1 MTRILVVDDSH
12 INRELIRSTL
22 EPLGYQVI
30 FAPNVEQGLALAR
43 QVFPDLILSDLHMP
57 NQDGFIFI
65 TRLKSDSW
73 LSQIPF
79 VFLSSS
85 VWGEKDRMKGLSLG
99 AVRFLLRPIEPQQLI
114 REIEE
119 CLTLKINR
127 SKRLSDNEVGK

>member
-30 FAPNVEQGLALAR
+30 LAPNVEQGLALAR

-57 NQDGFIFI
+57 NQDGFMFI
-65 TRLKSDSW
+65 TSIKSDPR
-73 LSQIPF
+73 LSQITF

-85 VWGEKDRMKGLSLG
+85 VWGEKDQRKGLSLG
-99 AVRFLLRPIEPQQLI
+99 AVRFILRPIEPQELL
-114 REIEE
+114 REVEE
-119 CLTLKINR
+119 CLNGR
-127 SKRLSDNEVGK
+127 